1 MKSLFVLRTNRVTK
15 QGVWNDFYTTGL
27 DNLTGTWLPN
37 TYYVYGDRLEEFELM
52 DTRTIAIQTR
62 TMITV
67 NDINPNCYM
76 VTKNVDMHPK
86 GILKLSLKSDDFNPK
101 RDNVELKVCDYYNDT
116 GDVIVIDPPKD
127 PDPETSSTIHYMVVD
142 ANNELDVDDS
152 FPILEI
158 GKTYYYNAEFS
169 DSGVT
174 AQWRVELID
183 ENGTYTEK
191 ERYSLER
198 LMVIR
203 DISSTGIS
211 MRPGKSNR
219 LKGLKFKLSVCD
231 VDGNYES
238 SIDLEVAE

>member
-1 MKSLFVLRTNRVTK
+1 M
-15 QGVWNDFYTTGL
+15 FYTTGL

-37 TYYVYGDRLEEFELM
+37 TYYVYGNRLEEFELM

-116 GDVIVIDPPKD
+116 GDTIVIDPPKD

-152 FPILEI
+152 FPILET

-211 MRPGKSNR
+211 LRPGKSNR